1 MTSYHWGNRSLQ
13 RLKLVHPHLIT
24 VVTLAIRQFA
34 RADMT
39 VVEGIRDMATQKR
52 YVQQGVSWTLNS
64 KHLPQHDGYSHA
76 IDIAPWI
83 DGRIPWEDHEA
94 FKAMSEDVFKAAYH
108 LGYVITWGGNWP
120 NRKDGPHFQ
129 LD

>member
-1 MTSYHWGNRSLQ
+1 MTPYHWGNRSLQ
-13 RLKLVHPHLIT
+13 RLKLVHPRLVT
-24 VVTLAIRQFA
+24 VVTLALRQFA

-39 VVEGIRDMATQKR
+39 VVEGLRDIQTQMEYIER
-52 YVQQGVSWTLNS
+52 GVSWTMNS
-64 KHLPQHDGYSHA
+64 KHLLQDDGYAHA
-76 IDIAPWI
+76 VDIAPWV